1 VGDLSEARAQ
11 EVILDIEGMTCVSC
25 VNRLERV
32 LRKENGVLQ
41 ARVSLATRTAAVRF
55 AAEDP
60 SPLVTAIEKAGY
72 RATVHQAN
80 EDRVPIVEVELKDY
94 RRRLAVAAFCAFDVL
109 VFSLVANPGSR
120 SSVLA
125 AWFFTTPVLFYGGWP
140 FLKGAWRAA
149 KQGVYTMDTL
159 VTCGSL
165 AAYGYSV
172 GAALDGGH
180 HAYFD
185 TAAMIVTLILLGRVL
200 EATARAKAGDA
211 ARVLLERQPKFAT
224 LVHGREERQVS
235 VDDLVEG
242 NVVVVRPGEQIP
254 ADGMIVSGRSSV
266 DLSMLTGES
275 VPVDVD
281 AGDEVV
287 GASING
293 EGLLRVR
300 VTRAGADTRLAQIVR
315 LLQVTQASKAPIQRL
330 ADRLA
335 TVFVPRIIWLAAFV
349 GALLWLWGTAGF
361 GGALLRATAILLVA
375 CPCSLGLATPAAIMA
390 GSGRAAELGILF
402 KGGEVFEAARRV
414 NTVLIDKTGT
424 LTQGVMTLREV
435 VGHGLSE
442 GEVLALAA
450 AVESGS
456 EHPIARCV
464 VQAARERAIVV
475 PEAWDHRAEPGAGIT
490 ATTGA
495 GPVRVGRPEGLSG
508 ELAERVED
516 LSARGLTVFALWRAG
531 QPVGLLGAQDTLKE
545 DAAAAVTRLRR
556 TGWEVVLVS
565 GDRRPAV
572 EAVAREVGI
581 SRAVAEVFPEGKVE
595 EVRRL
600 QAAGKRVAFVGD
612 GVNDAPALAQAD
624 VGIAL
629 GTGTDVAIEAGRV
642 LIMGGEVTRVVD
654 SLDLARRTFWVI
666 AENLAWAFAY
676 NTLMI
681 PLAVAGK
688 VSPLVASA
696 AMAGSS
702 VTVVGNAVRLLRY
715 GGRRGQSLADL
726 RKAETP
732 AEPVDVATD
741 PHLPRGRLID
751 LSLDGQAAGAGQPA
765 PVQESAGA
773 RAEASPAEE
782 PEPILAASGQ
792 DHPAQNGHD
801 HGRARLRGYVR
812 EDARRVARLLGRLFE
827 QQWES

>member
-1 VGDLSEARAQ
+1 VSGGPEQ

-32 LRKENGVLQ
+32 LRTQDGVVQ

-55 AAEDP
+55 AADDP

-80 EDRVPIVEVELKDY
+80 EDRIPIVEVELKDY

-125 AWFFTTPVLFYGGWP
+125 AWFFTTPILFYGGWP
-140 FLKGAWRAA
+140 FLKGAWRAF

-159 VTCGSL
+159 VSCGSL

-172 GAALDGGH
+172 GAAIDGGH
-180 HAYFD
+180 HTYFD

-224 LVHGREERQVS
+224 LVRGGEERQVS

-242 NVVVVRPGEQIP
+242 DLVVVRPGEQIP
-254 ADGMIVSGRSSV
+254 ADGMIVAGRSSV

-330 ADRLA
+330 ADRIA
-335 TVFVPRIIWLAAFV
+335 AVFVPRIIWLAAFV

-402 KGGEVFEAARRV
+402 KGGDVFEAARRV

-424 LTQGVMTLREV
+424 LTQGVMTLKEV
-435 VGHGLSE
+435 VGHGVSE
-442 GEVLALAA
+442 SEVLALAA

-464 VQAARERAIVV
+464 VQAARDRKVIV
-475 PEAWDHRAEPGAGIT
+475 PEAWDHRAEPGAGIS
-490 ATTGA
+490 ATTSVGA
-495 GPVRVGRPEGLSG
+495 LRVGRPEGLSG
-508 ELAERVED
+508 ALGERVED
-516 LSARGLTVFALWRAG
+516 LSARGLTVFALWRDGEA
-531 QPVGLLGAQDTLKE
+531 VGLLGAQDTLKE
-545 DAAAAVTRLRR
+545 DAVAAVSRLRR
-556 TGWEVVLVS
+556 AGWDVVLVS

-581 SRAVAEVFPEGKVE
+581 PRAVAEVFPEGKVE

-629 GTGTDVAIEAGRV
+629 GTGTDVAIEAGRD
-642 LIMGGEVTRVVD
+642 LIMGGEVARVAD

-666 AENLAWAFAY
+666 AENLVWAFAY

-681 PLAVAGK
+681 PLAVVGK

-715 GGRRGQSLADL
+715 GGRRGVSLADL

-732 AEPVDVATD
+732 DEPIDIATD
-741 PHLPRGRLID
+741 TSLPRGRLID
-751 LSLDGQAAGAGQPA
+751 LSAEAAPIATPEPRPA
-765 PVQESAGA
+765 EEPA
-773 RAEASPAEE
+773 RAEADDGRRAE
-782 PEPILAASGQ
+782 EPILAAAQAHDEHGASHPNGRLSGM
-792 DHPAQNGHD
+792 
-801 HGRARLRGYVR
+801 VK